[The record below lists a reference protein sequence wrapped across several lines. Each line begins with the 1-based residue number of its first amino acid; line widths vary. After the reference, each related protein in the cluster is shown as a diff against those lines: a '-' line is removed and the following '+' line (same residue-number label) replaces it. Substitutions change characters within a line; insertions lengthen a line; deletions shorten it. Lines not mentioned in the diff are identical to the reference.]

1 MLFAGHGK
9 QCSCFNIRFQSFMY
23 FVETTANT
31 LAATIGMLALYE
43 DVQEEV
49 WEEIQSV
56 AAEDHELV

>member
-1 MLFAGHGK
+1 
-9 QCSCFNIRFQSFMY
+9 MY